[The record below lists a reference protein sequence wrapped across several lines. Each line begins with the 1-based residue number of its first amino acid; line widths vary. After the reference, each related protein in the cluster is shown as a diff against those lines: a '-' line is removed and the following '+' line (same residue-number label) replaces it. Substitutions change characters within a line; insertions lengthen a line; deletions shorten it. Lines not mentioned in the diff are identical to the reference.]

1 MHISNSILS
10 YRRFLKRRNYCAP
23 TVKRYLNDLKQF
35 LVWVDVPIEQVD
47 ETQVT
52 AYVDHMLDR
61 GKHPKTI
68 NCHLTAVRKFY
79 AYLEDQGHGSGKNP
93 VRRGF
98 YVRMPKPLPKYVKE
112 DELDHFL
119 QVVTDSRD
127 RAIFILMLRAG
138 LRVSE
143 VAGLTFA
150 DMDLRA
156 GRILVREGKGRKDR
170 VVYTSQDFLRCL
182 AQYLCARPLSKE
194 RHVFLVNKGSYR
206 GKPISV
212 RGIQKRMEHYARK
225 AGLKVTSHQ
234 LRHTMATNLLNAGAN
249 LSTLQELLGHASVT
263 TTQRY
268 CKVSNLRVQQDYY
281 KTMEK
286 VMEKTGRKES

>member
-1 MHISNSILS
+1 
-10 YRRFLKRRNYCAP
+10 
-23 TVKRYLNDLKQF
+23 VKRYLNDLKQF
-35 LVWVDVPIEQVD
+35 LLWVDVPVEQVT
-47 ETQVT
+47 EVQVT
-52 AYVDHMLDR
+52 AYVDHMLER

-68 NCHLTAVRKFY
+68 NCHMTAVRKFY
-79 AYLEDQGHGSGKNP
+79 TYLEEQGHRRGKNP
-93 VRRGF
+93 VGRGF
-98 YVRMPKPLPKYVKE
+98 FVRMPKPLPRYMKQ
-112 DELDHFL
+112 DELEGFL
-119 QVVTDSRD
+119 QRVREPRD

-143 VAGLTFA
+143 VAALTFA

-156 GRILVREGKGRKDR
+156 GKILVREGKGRKDR
-170 VVYTSQDFLRCL
+170 MVYTSQDFLHSL
-182 AQYLCARPLSKE
+182 AQYLRARPPSRD
-194 RHVFLVNKGSYR
+194 RHVFLVNKGRYR

-212 RGIQKRMEHYARK
+212 RGIQKRVEYYARK
-225 AGLKVTSHQ
+225 AGLRVTSHQ

-249 LSTLQELLGHASVT
+249 LTTLQELLGHASVT

-286 VMEKTGRKES
+286 VMRRTSGKGSGT